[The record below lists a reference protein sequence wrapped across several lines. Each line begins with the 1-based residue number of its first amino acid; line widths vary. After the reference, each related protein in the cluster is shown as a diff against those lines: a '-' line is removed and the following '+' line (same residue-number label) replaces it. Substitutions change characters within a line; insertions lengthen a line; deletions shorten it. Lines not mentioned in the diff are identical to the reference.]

1 MELEPAHGHKMRT
14 PSVKFL
20 KCWSK
25 VVDRFHRLSLK
36 MESTTWP
43 AIEVFGKSYDDWNK
57 VLAFIKSQQHVYK
70 LGRGHPYQKYVESLE
85 VPW

>member
-1 MELEPAHGHKMRT
+1 
-14 PSVKFL
+14 
-20 KCWSK
+20 
-25 VVDRFHRLSLK
+25 